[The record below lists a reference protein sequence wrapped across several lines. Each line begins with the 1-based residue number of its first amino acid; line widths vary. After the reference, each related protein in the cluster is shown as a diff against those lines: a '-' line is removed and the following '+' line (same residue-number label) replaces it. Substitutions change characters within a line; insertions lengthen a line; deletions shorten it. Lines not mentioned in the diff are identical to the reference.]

1 MYIRSYTYIH
11 THIYIYTYITYESNG
26 TNSACPAEVQTMV
39 IDGSLDP
46 DAVDALGVL
55 VMWWRDRVV

>member
-1 MYIRSYTYIH
+1 MYIRSYTYTH
-11 THIYIYTYITYESNG
+11 THIYIHITYESNG

-55 VMWWRDRVV
+55 VMW

>member
-1 MYIRSYTYIH
+1 MCVYICIYVAIHIH
-11 THIYIYTYITYESNG
+11 THIYIYIYIHITYESNG

-55 VMWWRDRVV
+55 VMW

>member
-1 MYIRSYTYIH
+1 MCVYICIYVAIHIH
-11 THIYIYTYITYESNG
+11 THTYIYTYITYESNG

-55 VMWWRDRVV
+55 VMW